1 MTRHLVRYTLKP
13 GRAAENEE
21 LARAVYAALRRSRP
35 QGPRYATFRLEDG
48 LTYLH
53 LVAHDE
59 ADGSNALTALP
70 EFQAFVAGIRERC
83 AELPVTTVLTEVGSY
98 GFFDNH
104 N

>member
-21 LARAVYAALRRSRP
+21 LASAVYAALRRSRP
-35 QGPRYATFRLEDG
+35 QGLRYATFRLEDG

-59 ADGSNALTALP
+59 ADDSNALTALP

-83 AELPVTTVLTEVGSY
+83 AELPVTTALTEVGSY

-104 N
+104 T